1 MVLLITLLLQTLDPA
16 SVIARHALLRCISQ
30 PHPCTCKDHAW
41 QVAAAAAA
49 AAATCT
55 AHAAVPSPP
64 SPLHLLLRRVY
75 QAAGKTTCLSRAA
88 SHLLGKVTSALRGVE
103 DLVVEYGEVKGKAQ
117 TDGVSGGQV
126 DQGNVLQHRAR
137 LS

>member
-1 MVLLITLLLQTLDPA
+1 MLLITVLLQTLDPA
-16 SVIARHALLRCISQ
+16 SVIPRHALLRCISQ

-49 AAATCT
+49 AATCT
-55 AHAAVPSPP
+55 AHAAVPSLP
-64 SPLHLLLRRVY
+64 SPLHLLLRRVC
-75 QAAGKTTCLSRAA
+75 QAAGKTNCLSRAA
-88 SHLLGKVTSALRGVE
+88 SHLLGKVTSALWGVE
-103 DLVVEYGEVKGKAQ
+103 DLVVEHGEVKGKAQ

-126 DQGNVLQHRAR
+126 DQGNVLQHSAR